1 MIYPARRKQPHE
13 TPEFAELL
21 KVLQSPRQGGA
32 LVIGSP
38 GTGKTRLV
46 RSVLAQP
53 EIATPMMRLHC
64 SSTLSKMPYGALSP
78 YLSTLERTEDPV
90 QVLREIHTLIAS
102 TETSQTPP
110 IVVVEDAQFL
120 DAETSFALSMLVENA
135 AIKLIAIGAGR
146 IEGDST
152 LFSLTETG
160 LVVTIVVQ
168 PLDTE
173 GVRALAQD
181 LTGGELTDGTVEVI
195 RAMSGGNPSFVTA
208 FVRSS
213 LDQGVLVDAA
223 EPLAAGTETRSRW
236 MFARMAPEPD
246 EELID
251 LVREMHSYL
260 PVGQQRALEVLALGG
275 SQPRALLAACGGG
288 HYRHLIEAG
297 ILVADR
303 AGLIQIRA
311 EIHGS
316 VLRRITAPGRSL
328 ELHTQWNECRQ
339 TLKLPL
345 TPIQVLWGLEASADI
360 PDEVVLQAATQ
371 ANSDLDYQLAW
382 KICAV
387 AGVSSSSDGG
397 ILTES
402 WTLLG
407 LGRYYSA
414 RATLTR
420 LAERTEDPTVLQQ
433 ALNLLAKTLLL
444 LEASNQELDY
454 LDEIWDRRSGEAH
467 NRAAFALQNDQ
478 YRHTSSLLKTWR
490 RTNNSGSGER
500 CIQKVHS
507 LLDGSEA
514 ASEGRVVALIL
525 LTDLYSVEG
534 KTETALELA
543 KQAMREVEGAVPNS
557 NKYALHVRFRIA
569 WSLLFAGRYTEAEEF
584 LAKRRGTSVRRLLYE
599 HGTLT
604 LLEGLRQLLQ
614 GRTELAHQT
623 FLDSISEF
631 KLRDPLQLLSLARAM
646 YEFSVTP
653 VSMRLG
659 EDRTMLDGLVGS
671 DGQEALTQSAGGK
684 EPTASPRFL
693 LERAVSAG
701 IAGSESEELISY
713 PLIAR
718 EVLAMSVSRIE
729 KVTRGS
735 TAQNDMLFNL
745 SAEMEGPRAAILT
758 RLAAPTLVGDPIALH
773 EHAVRAAEAGEYR
786 VAAEALARAA
796 RIYSTQG
803 DARACGAVLRELKE
817 LVHEHQLTPDTFVA
831 QTLSLAELTSREEEI
846 VELARGGHNNARIA
860 KALTVSQRTVE
871 GHLYRVFSKLGISE
885 RSELME
891 LRFLA
896 GRNPS

>member
-1 MIYPARRKQPHE
+1 M
-13 TPEFAELL
+13 
-21 KVLQSPRQGGA
+21 
-32 LVIGSP
+32 VIGSP

-53 EIATPMMRLHC
+53 EVATPIMRLHC
-64 SSTLSKMPYGALSP
+64 SPTLSKMPYGALSP

-90 QVLREIHTLIAS
+90 QVLREIHTLIAA
-102 TETSQTPP
+102 TETKQIPP

-173 GVRALAQD
+173 GIRTLAQE

-213 LDQGVLVDAA
+213 LDQGVLVDAT
-223 EPLAAGTETRSRW
+223 EPLDPEAETRPRW

-246 EELID
+246 EKLID
-251 LVREMHSYL
+251 LVREMHSSL

-275 SQPRALLAACGGG
+275 AQSRALLTACGGG
-288 HYRHLIEAG
+288 HYRHLLEAG
-297 ILVADR
+297 ILIADR
-303 AGLIQIRA
+303 AGMIRVRA

-316 VLRRITAPGRSL
+316 VLRHITAPGRSL
-328 ELHTQWNECRQ
+328 ELHTRWNECRQ
-339 TLKLPL
+339 ALNVSL
-345 TPIQVLWGLEASADI
+345 TPLQVLWGLEVSAEI
-360 PDEVVLQAATQ
+360 PDDVVLGAAAQ

-387 AGVSSSSDGG
+387 AGVSTGSEEGT
-397 ILTES
+397 LVES

-407 LGRYYSA
+407 LGRHYSA
-414 RATLTR
+414 RATLMR
-420 LAERTEDPTVLQQ
+420 LAEKTEEPAVLQR
-433 ALNLLAKTLLL
+433 ALNLLARILVQIGAGSR
-444 LEASNQELDY
+444 EMDY
-454 LDEIWDRRSGEAH
+454 LDGLWAERSKTAR
-467 NRAAFALQNDQ
+467 NRAAFALQNAEYQ
-478 YRHTSSLLKTWR
+478 RTASLLEVWR
-490 RTNNSGSGER
+490 RANSSESGER
-500 CIQKVHS
+500 CIQQVRS
-507 LLDGSEA
+507 LLDDPELA
-514 ASEGRVVALIL
+514 PEGQVLALIL
-525 LTDLYSVEG
+525 LADLYSVEG

-543 KQAMREVEGAVPNS
+543 KQAMREVEGSAQLINH
-557 NKYALHVRFRIA
+557 YDVRVLFRIG
-569 WSLLFAGRYTEAEEF
+569 WNLLLAGRYTEAEDF
-584 LAKRRGTSVRRLLYE
+584 LAKRRGTSVRRLLHE

-604 LLEGLRQLLQ
+604 LMEGLRQMLQ
-614 GRTELAHQT
+614 GQTGMAHRTFSDAV
-623 FLDSISEF
+623 SEF
-631 KLRDPLQLLSLARAM
+631 KLRDPLRLLSLAMAM
-646 YEFSVTP
+646 YEFSVNRVNIRP
-653 VSMRLG
+653 REGRKMLESLFSANGQAVS
-659 EDRTMLDGLVGS
+659 
-671 DGQEALTQSAGGK
+671 TQISGGY
-684 EPTASPRFL
+684 EPDAPPRYL

-701 IAGSESEELISY
+701 IAGRESEDLSSY

-718 EVLAMSVSRIE
+718 EVLAMSNSRVE
-729 KVTRGS
+729 EEAGGS
-735 TAQNDMLFNL
+735 AVLNDMLFNL

-758 RLAAPTLVGDPIALH
+758 RLAAPTVVADPVALR
-773 EHAVRAAEAGEYR
+773 EHAVRAIDAGEYR

-796 RIYSTQG
+796 RLYTSSG

-817 LVHEHQLTPDTFVA
+817 LVHEHQLTPDPFVA

-846 VELARGGHNNARIA
+846 VELARGGNNNARIA

-871 GHLYRVFSKLGISE
+871 GHLYRVFSKLGISD

-891 LRFLA
+891 LQFLA
-896 GRNPS
+896 GRKP